1 MNWQW
6 LSDNSGEIR
15 SWFVAHL
22 YLAGVSTVLG
32 LVLSLPLGMIAY
44 RFRWTYPP
52 LINLAGILYTIPSI
66 ALFVLLPG
74 LIGTSFL
81 SPLNV
86 IIALTLYTMALLVR
100 VVADALRAVPEDVR
114 LSAKAMGYRPL
125 ASLLRVQLPMAV
137 PVIGAGLRVAAVSN
151 VSLVAVGTLI
161 GVQQLGQLFTRGL
174 ALSNYGA
181 FYTPIWAG
189 IVLSIV
195 IAVAFD
201 LLILLGIRVSS
212 PWQRVS
218 R

>member
-6 LSDNSGEIR
+6 LSDNSADIR
-15 SWFVAHL
+15 SWFLAHL

-86 IIALTLYTMALLVR
+86 IIALTLYTLALLVR

-114 LSAKAMGYRPL
+114 LSAQAMGYRPL
-125 ASLLRVQLPMAV
+125 ASLLRVQLPMAI

-201 LLILLGIRVSS
+201 LLILLGIRLAS

>member
-1 MNWQW
+1 M
-6 LSDNSGEIR
+6 
-15 SWFVAHL
+15 

-86 IIALTLYTMALLVR
+86 IIALTLYTLALLVR

-114 LSAKAMGYRPL
+114 LSAQAMGYRPL
-125 ASLLRVQLPMAV
+125 ASLLRVQLPMAI

-201 LLILLGIRVSS
+201 LLILLGIRLAS